1 MADRDYY
8 EVLGVA
14 RDATADGIKKAYRSL
29 ARKLHPDV
37 NPEDKTAEAKFKEV
51 QQAYDVLGDTEK
63 RALYDQYGMAG
74 FSGAGPFGP
83 HGPRGGPG
91 AGAGAGGG
99 YSTGPIHFEDFD
111 FSELFRNAQGGA
123 GGGGAE
129 AGGGNLFEDL
139 LGRIRGGGA
148 AGGGGTGGRTSRSS
162 RAARPGRNVEAEL
175 TIPFLTAV
183 QGGTTTITVTREG
196 DHPEVLDV
204 KVPPGTETGRKLR
217 LRGQGSPA
225 TPGGPRGDLLIRVTV
240 EPHPYFKREG
250 RDLLVEVPVTIGEAA
265 IGAKIEVPTLHG
277 TRGLTIPPGTSSG
290 QKLRLRGQGVPGHGD
305 HPDGDLYVLPRIVLP
320 RHADEESRGLIEA
333 FERKNPMRP
342 RDGLW

>member
-14 RDATADGIKKAYRSL
+14 RDATADAIKKAYRNL

-37 NPEDKTAEAKFKEV
+37 NPDDRSAEAKFKEV

-91 AGAGAGGG
+91 GGG
-99 YSTGPIHFEDFD
+99 GPQGGSVHFEDID
-111 FSELFRNAQGGA
+111 FGEFFRAA
-123 GGGGAE
+123 GPSAGGAE
-129 AGGGNLFEDL
+129 GGGNLFEDL
-139 LGRIRGGGA
+139 LGRLRGGGA
-148 AGGGGTGGRTSRSS
+148 GGGGGPSGGRASRSS
-162 RAARPGRNVEAEL
+162 RSARPGHNVEADL

-204 KVPPGTETGRKLR
+204 KVPPGTETGRRLR
-217 LRGQGSPA
+217 LRGQGSPSS
-225 TPGGPRGDLLIRVTV
+225 PGGPRGDLLIRVNV
-240 EPHPYFKREG
+240 DPHPMFRREG
-250 RDLLVEVPVTIGEAA
+250 RDLLVEVPVTLGEAVL
-265 IGAKIEVPTLHG
+265 GAKIDVPTLQG
-277 TRGLTIPPGTSSG
+277 TRSLTIPPGTSSG
-290 QKLRLRGQGVPGHGD
+290 QKLRLRGQGVPAHGD
-305 HPDGDLYVLPRIVLP
+305 HPDGDLYVLPRIVVP
-320 RHADEESRGLIEA
+320 RHPDEESRQLIA
-333 FERKNPMRP
+333 TFERNNPMRP

>member
-14 RDATADGIKKAYRSL
+14 RDATADQIKKAYRSL

-37 NPEDKTAEAKFKEV
+37 NPDDKTAESKFKEV

-83 HGPRGGPG
+83 HGPRPG
-91 AGAGAGGG
+91 AGDRGGFQ
-99 YSTGPIHFEDFD
+99 SGPIHFEDID
-111 FSELFRNAQGGA
+111 FSELFRGTQQPGGTH
-123 GGGGAE
+123 E
-129 AGGGNLFEDL
+129 AGGSLFDDL
-139 LGRIRGGGA
+139 LGRLRGGPS
-148 AGGGGTGGRTSRSS
+148 GGKAS
-162 RAARPGRNVEAEL
+162 RATRPPRPGRSVEAEL

-196 DHPEVLDV
+196 GHPEVLDV
-204 KVPPGTETGRKLR
+204 KVPPGTETGRRLR
-217 LRGQGSPA
+217 LRGQGTET

-240 EPHPYFKREG
+240 DPHPYFKREG
-250 RDLLVEVPVTIGEAA
+250 RDLLVEVPVSIGEAVL
-265 IGAKIEVPTLHG
+265 GAKIDVPTLGG
-277 TRGLTIPPGTSSG
+277 TRSLTIPPGTSSG
-290 QKLRLRGQGVPGHGD
+290 QKLRLRGQGVPAFGD
-305 HPDGDLYVLPRIVLP
+305 QKEGDLYVIPRIVAP
-320 RHADEESRGLIEA
+320 RSVDAESRAQIEA
-333 FERKNPMRP
+333 FEQRNPMRP